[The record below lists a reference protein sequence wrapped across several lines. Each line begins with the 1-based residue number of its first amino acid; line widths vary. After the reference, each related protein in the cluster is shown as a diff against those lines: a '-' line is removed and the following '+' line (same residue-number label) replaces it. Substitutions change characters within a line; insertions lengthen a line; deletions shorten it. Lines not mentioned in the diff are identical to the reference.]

1 MTEKHI
7 SQGVKII
14 VNPVAGQGRT
24 SALWQDIEN
33 HIKKL
38 GIDYSPIFT
47 QGVGD
52 AIELAKVAV
61 KEGFKKIFVVGGD
74 GTLNEVVNGIEL
86 NQVTLGMIPTG
97 SGNDLSKMI
106 GINGIA
112 DALASLKYQEHRRI
126 DLGRAGDRLFVNNF
140 GVGFDAFVAATQKKF
155 KIFKG
160 NLGYLF
166 STLKV
171 LGDFKACQVEITA
184 DGYRFCD
191 RIMSVSI
198 GNGQFH
204 GGCFKLTPE
213 AVIDDGLLDICIIKE
228 LNKTKFLI
236 NIPKAIKGTHGCLKE
251 VESFKAKKILL
262 HSQRPLFV
270 HFDGEVLLEPVKE
283 IEIEILPSSL
293 EVFVPS
299 AMGTIVERESVLK

>member
-1 MTEKHI
+1 MMAERHT
-7 SQGVKII
+7 SGGTKII
-14 VNPVAGQGRT
+14 VNPAAGGGRT
-24 SALWQDIEN
+24 KAIWQDIERQ
-33 HIKKL
+33 IKQL
-38 GIDYSPIFT
+38 GIDYSFIFT

-52 AIELAKVAV
+52 ATELAKAAV
-61 KEGFKKIFVVGGD
+61 REGLKKIFVVGGD
-74 GTLNEVVNGIEL
+74 GTLNEVINGIEL
-86 NQVTLGMIPTG
+86 NQTTVGIIPTG

-106 GINGIA
+106 GVNSIT

-126 DLGRAGDRLFVNNF
+126 DLGRAGGRLFVNNL
-140 GVGFDAFVAATQKKF
+140 GAGFDAFVAATQKKF

-171 LGDFKACQVEITA
+171 LGDFKAYQVEITA

-236 NIPKAIKGTHGCLKE
+236 NIPKAIKGTHSCLKE
-251 VESFKAKKILL
+251 VKSFKAKKIFLY
-262 HSQRPLFV
+262 SQRPLFV
-270 HFDGEVLLEPVKE
+270 HLDGEVLLEPVKE

-293 EVFVPS
+293 EVFVP
-299 AMGTIVERESVLK
+299 L